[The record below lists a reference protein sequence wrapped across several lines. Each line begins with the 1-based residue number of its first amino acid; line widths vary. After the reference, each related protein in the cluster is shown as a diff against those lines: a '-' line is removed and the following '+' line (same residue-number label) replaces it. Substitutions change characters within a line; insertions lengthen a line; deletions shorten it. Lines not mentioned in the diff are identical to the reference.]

1 MKDDKN
7 LFLLRVCAAS
17 AAAMSTT
24 ACSVGDVSDLFAFRT
39 TSVDDD
45 LTIRTADGRIFRGD
59 PASIEIRAPLP
70 NGPPATAS
78 VTLSTADRR
87 GYGLSIAFDVST
99 ETLLERS
106 FSVALSE
113 GYGGGTLAHLSQSGA
128 SIIGPGTLFLRTSYG
143 KLNGQFETSDEAF
156 PVGTIDGRYEVVCLV
171 LPEML
176 GASPNGEASQG
187 TWILVEDE
195 AKTSKFC
202 QMFAGL

>member
-1 MKDDKN
+1 MKDERN
-7 LFLLRVCAAS
+7 LFLLRACATS
-17 AAAMSTT
+17 AALCTT

-39 TSVDDD
+39 TAVNDD
-45 LTIRTADGRIFRGD
+45 LTIRTPDGRVFRGD
-59 PASIEIRAPLP
+59 SASIEVRASLP

-87 GYGLSIAFDVST
+87 GYGLSVAFDIST
-99 ETLLERS
+99 DTLLEQS
-106 FSVALSE
+106 FSVTLTD

-128 SIIGPGTLFLRTSYG
+128 QVIGPGTLSMRTSAG
-143 KLNGQFETSDEAF
+143 KITGRFETEDEAF
-156 PVGTIDGRYEVVCLV
+156 PAGTIEGRYEVVCLV

-176 GASPNGEASQG
+176 GVSPNGEASQG

-202 QMFAGL
+202 QTFAEL

>member
-1 MKDDKN
+1 MKDEKN
-7 LFLLRVCAAS
+7 LFLLGVCAAS
-17 AAAMSTT
+17 AAMSTT

-39 TSVDDD
+39 PTVNDD
-45 LTIRTADGRIFRGD
+45 LTIRLPDGRIFRGD

-87 GYGLSIAFDVST
+87 GYGLSIAFDVTT
-99 ETLLERS
+99 EELLEQT
-106 FSVALSE
+106 FSVALSD
-113 GYGGGTLAHLSQSGA
+113 GYGGGTLAQLSQSGA
-128 SIIGPGTLFLRTSYG
+128 EIIGPGTLSLRTSYG
-143 KLNGQFETSDEAF
+143 KLTGKFETTDAAF
-156 PVGTIDGRYEVVCLV
+156 PAGVIEGQYEVVCLV

-176 GASPNGEASQG
+176 GAAPNGEVSQG

-202 QMFAGL
+202 QTFAGL